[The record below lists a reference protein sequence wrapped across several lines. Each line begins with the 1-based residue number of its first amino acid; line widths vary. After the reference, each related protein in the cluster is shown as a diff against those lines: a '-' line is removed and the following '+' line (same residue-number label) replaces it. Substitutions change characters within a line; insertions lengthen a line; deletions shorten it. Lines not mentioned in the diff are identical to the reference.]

1 MKKKLFHVI
10 HRAGIV
16 VSTDLPEPPA
26 VTLLRAIPFSLAV
39 LWRMV
44 LVFPFM
50 IIALI
55 MFGIIAAFFMFIIA
69 FVSPFLTIIA
79 GTAFG
84 VASSVLPV
92 IVGARL
98 GLQAK
103 QSSMR
108 NSYLGLLLPAIG
120 YGLFEVFCVLLIVA
134 GAATVYFL
142 ATPLT
147 LDDLGRFAAM
157 DNSMVLEQLIA
168 LDPAV
173 TLSVLWV
180 AGVLIIGL
188 RAALLMP
195 FAGASV
201 GADPGG
207 RPHTPFY
214 GFGRDFL
221 SMLFVVVIAYILS
234 AFAVPLSIAICYLLG
249 YGESLTAAMAQL
261 ETTQGLDALDLLG
274 LETGIFIGL
283 ALIFYIWAISLQSAA
298 GVVSYM
304 DEARAVADQQNAF
317 DMSMDDHLQKISSG
331 ATPPDRPMQSEDVM
345 ELIRSRMQQNKR

>member
-1 MKKKLFHVI
+1 M
-10 HRAGIV
+10 
-16 VSTDLPEPPA
+16 
-26 VTLLRAIPFSLAV
+26 TLLRAIPFSLAV

-44 LVFPFM
+44 LVFPFL

-55 MFGIIAAFFMFIIA
+55 MFGIIAAFFMFVIA
-69 FVSPFLTIIA
+69 FVSPVLSIIVA
-79 GTAFG
+79 MAFA
-84 VASSVLPV
+84 VSASVLPI

-98 GLQAK
+98 GLQAR
-103 QSSMR
+103 QSSVR
-108 NSYLGLLLPAIG
+108 NSFLGLLLPAIG
-120 YGLFEVFCVLLIVA
+120 YGLFEVFCLLLIVA
-134 GAATVYFL
+134 GAAAVYFF

-147 LDDLGRFAAM
+147 LEDLGRFAGM
-157 DNSMVLEQLIA
+157 DDTMVLEQLMA

-180 AGVLIIGL
+180 GGVLIIGL

-221 SMLFVVVIAYILS
+221 SLLFVVTIAYILS
-234 AFAVPLSIAICYLLG
+234 AFAIPIAIALCYLLG
-249 YGESLTAAMAQL
+249 YGESLTAAIAQL
-261 ETTQGLDALDLLG
+261 ETAQGLDALNVLG
-274 LETGIFIGL
+274 LETGVFIGL
-283 ALIFYIWAISLQSAA
+283 SLLFYIWAISLQSAG

-317 DMSMDDHLQKISSG
+317 DMSMDDHLQKISS
-331 ATPPDRPMQSEDVM
+331 AAPQPARPMQSQDVM